1 MLVDLFCNDELVQKK
16 CQEILTNM
24 RLNNNDL
31 QTVDLMNHINTDDNN
46 MPAIIDEHGNV
57 SRKTTSFMN
66 QPIRVISDQEDAARN
81 TYELMSQGQQ

>member
-57 SRKTTSFMN
+57 SRKTTSFIN